1 MMTRTGALAALAVS
15 LATVGTSQL
24 VFKARLNRL
33 AEHFYAGPTA
43 LAIAWR
49 ALCDPVLWL
58 AALLILIGFVCWYLA
73 MLRLPL
79 SMMLPMAAS
88 IAPLVSIGSYFI
100 LGENLTPTKIA
111 AILVI
116 AGGVAWLGWL
126 NT

>member
-1 MMTRTGALAALAVS
+1 MLSRAGALAALAVS

-33 AEHFYAGPTA
+33 AEHFDAGPTP
-43 LAIAWR
+43 LVIAWR
-49 ALCDPVLWL
+49 ALCDPLLWL
-58 AALLILIGFVCWYLA
+58 AGLLVLIGFVCWYLA

-100 LGENLTPTKIA
+100 LGESLTPTKIA